1 MWRGGDGGGGRG
13 WGLELVYWFQLLPP
27 SSDQNNDLS
36 QVTKI
41 ESQVKIYDKK
51 WRGLSTETPYYD
63 TWRDMGCQK
72 THWSPKAKE
81 NHQLNRKRLSNS
93 RCSFSIVCIAFNGL
107 SFRTK

>member
-51 WRGLSTETPYYD
+51 
-63 TWRDMGCQK
+63 
-72 THWSPKAKE
+72 
-81 NHQLNRKRLSNS
+81 
-93 RCSFSIVCIAFNGL
+93 
-107 SFRTK
+107 